1 MFVLACQRPCTRT
14 ILHWPGA
21 ICDFQHAWPCPS
33 VQLVKLQGEGGFA
46 QVWQAVF
53 CGRGV
58 AAKKLK
64 TRRDTRSS
72 SLRGVASRGSEAKE
86 KRIRSQ
92 SRGKTE
98 GRRCDQPALD
108 ILKGKCRSGPEA
120 ILLKI
125 RSQNE
130 RREKKQQKVKEQREQ
145 HRRALLQDGKN
156 PYEVWRREEMKD

>member
-1 MFVLACQRPCTRT
+1 MKYRPRRSIPKSRRRRIRILMFVPACQRPCTRT

-21 ICDFQHAWPCPS
+21 ICNFQHAWPCPS

-98 GRRCDQPALD
+98 GGRCDQPALD
-108 ILKGKCRSGPEA
+108 ILKGKCRSGPEVPGFRPHNHWA
-120 ILLKI
+120 LEYHTSILFLK
-125 RSQNE
+125 E
-130 RREKKQQKVKEQREQ
+130 P
-145 HRRALLQDGKN
+145 L
-156 PYEVWRREEMKD
+156 